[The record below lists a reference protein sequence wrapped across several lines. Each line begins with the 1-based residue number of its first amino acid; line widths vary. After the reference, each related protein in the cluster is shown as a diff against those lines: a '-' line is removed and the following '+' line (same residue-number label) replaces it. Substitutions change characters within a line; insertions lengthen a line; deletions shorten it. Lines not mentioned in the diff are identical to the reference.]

1 MNQPSKLVLVLIIT
15 VLVVIAA
22 LLVRIDSQLR
32 RQPELQPITPAAVTT
47 SAPAPAPAPAP
58 VQAVVE
64 KPQVGSKDAQ
74 ILLAALG
81 VLERRSNDS
90 NARMIVL
97 RSLRRIDPEAFFRE
111 LLRLVAAGNPNDLRY
126 ALQEDGSEGTLDRGF
141 LPVIKAIIDRSLQ
154 GENSGQDMSRLVM
167 QLQRI
172 DPELAAPYVDEV
184 VRRMLERSE
193 VRFDGD
199 QVTQRF
205 AASSGVAMAHA
216 LVMRGMRTNEY
227 GGNGREQVY
236 LQLADIYQGVR
247 PFPVLNSEKRDQKL
261 ADEDKKHI
269 QENELWIIANRNL
282 LVLDR
287 TSKRMVLAKDAA
299 EADQLRA
306 SQPVWKAPVPVEEAK
321 PATF

>member
-1 MNQPSKLVLVLIIT
+1 MNQPSKLVSVVIIA

-22 LLVRIDSQLR
+22 LLVRIDGQLR
-32 RQPELQPITPAAVTT
+32 RQPAVQPAA
-47 SAPAPAPAPAP
+47 AALAPAP
-58 VQAVVE
+58 VPVQAAAE
-64 KPQVGSKDAQ
+64 KPQVGTTDAQ

-81 VLERRSNDS
+81 VLERRSNDGS
-90 NARMIVL
+90 SRMMVL
-97 RSLRRIDPEAFFRE
+97 RALRRIDPEAFFRE
-111 LLRLVAAGNPNDLRY
+111 LSRLAASGNPNDLRY
-126 ALQEDGSEGTLDRGF
+126 AMQDDGNDGTTDRRY

-184 VRRMLERSE
+184 VRRMLDRSE
-193 VRFDGD
+193 GRFDGD
-199 QVTQRF
+199 QMVQRF
-205 AASSGVAMAHA
+205 AATSGVAMAHA
-216 LVMRGMRTNEY
+216 QVLRAMRTNDY

-236 LQLADIYQGVR
+236 LQLADLYQGVR
-247 PFPVLNSEKRDQKL
+247 AFPIFTSEKRDQKL
-261 ADEDKKHI
+261 GEEDRKHI

-287 TSKRMVLAKDAA
+287 KAKRMVLAKDAA

-306 SQPVWKAPVPVEEAK
+306 GQPAWKAAVQVDEAK
-321 PATF
+321 PLAF